1 MRDPWEAHI
10 QRASQSKEAR
20 QEFKKVMARKQKSPL
35 DIHASRINNGEP
47 VADYYLKGKLKQQ
60 LLAET
65 DLTEEDFAKYTG

>member
-1 MRDPWEAHI
+1 MSDPWEARI
-10 QRASQSKEAR
+10 ERASSSQQARKEMKAAMV
-20 QEFKKVMARKQKSPL
+20 KKVSSL
-35 DIHASRINNGEP
+35 DIHAKRIRNGEP